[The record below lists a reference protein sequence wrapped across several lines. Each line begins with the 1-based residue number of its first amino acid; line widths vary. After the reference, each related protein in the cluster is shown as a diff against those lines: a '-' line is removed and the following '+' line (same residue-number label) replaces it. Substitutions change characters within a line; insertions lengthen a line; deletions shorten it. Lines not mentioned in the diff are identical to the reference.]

1 MAKADALPPTVG
13 IIADDVDACLSIVG
27 FLSDVNCG
35 QALPPSPAS
44 GSTLRLAYQPDSEC
58 IQLLR
63 SPGNGPRSNR
73 LRACSAFGAC

>member
-1 MAKADALPPTVG
+1 MAKADARPPTVG

-27 FLSDVNCG
+27 FLSDVNSG

-44 GSTLRLAYQPDSEC
+44 GSTHRLAYQPNSEC

-63 SPGNGPRSNR
+63 SPGNGQRSNR